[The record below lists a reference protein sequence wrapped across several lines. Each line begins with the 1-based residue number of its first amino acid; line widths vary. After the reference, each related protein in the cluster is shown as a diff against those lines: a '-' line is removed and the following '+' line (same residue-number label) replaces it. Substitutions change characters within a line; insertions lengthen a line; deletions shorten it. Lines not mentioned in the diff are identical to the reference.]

1 MTMELRRA
9 LESVA
14 RRFRHVRL
22 WAALALCWLAWA
34 IAGTAMWLIESGSG
48 EKLVSDGWLL
58 VLLGIV
64 TATGV
69 TCAIAALRSVRDF
82 RWVARHIERK
92 HPELNTGL
100 LAAIEEAA
108 VTPSGPLGFLQF
120 AVIRQALDHRRTH
133 DWEETVPSWKLRGT
147 QMVHAAALG
156 FLVAVGFALVGQ
168 ARSLA
173 SPRTTIVS
181 GASAGDVQVEPGNTE
196 IERGSSLLVVA
207 RFKEGVPAD
216 ASLVVDDK
224 SHPAASRGMTRSL
237 EDPTFAGHV
246 ESVDT
251 DLSYRVEFEGKSTP
265 SFQVHVF
272 EYPELQSTDAKL
284 VFPRY
289 TSLEPKT
296 ALDIRHVTAVEGTEL
311 TLLCHLNKVVAT
323 ARLVDAKGQA
333 IELKQ
338 VEADK
343 DRKSVV

>member
-34 IAGTAMWLIESGSG
+34 IVGTAMWLIESGSG

-64 TATGV
+64 SVTGV
-69 TCAIAALRSVRDF
+69 ACAIAALRSVRDF

-120 AVIRQALDHRRTH
+120 AVIRQALDHRRAH

-156 FLVAVGFALVGQ
+156 FLVAVAFALVGQ
-168 ARSLA
+168 ARSHA
-173 SPRTTIVS
+173 GPRTAVVS
-181 GASAGDVQVEPGNTE
+181 APALATSRSSPVIPKSNGA
-196 IERGSSLLVVA
+196 RSLLVVA

-284 VFPRY
+284 VFP
-289 TSLEPKT
+289 
-296 ALDIRHVTAVEGTEL
+296 ALHVYGAQDRPGYSPRHGGGRDRAD
-311 TLLCHLNKVVAT
+311 VALPPQQSGCDG
-323 ARLVDAKGQA
+323 AAGRRRRPG
-333 IELKQ
+333 
-338 VEADK
+338 
-343 DRKSVV
+343 DRAQTG